1 MSNETQASPSP
12 VKTAEVATPPTISR
26 NGVDKLFVQDQFG
39 KNSPN
44 AGVKFFKPEVTI
56 ATLIDDLK
64 WIGDSYT
71 VSVLNRSLRRN
82 FAEMALDNVDESTG
96 VFNADQWNK
105 DAITFD
111 EGSQSLSDLN
121 QEIDDLQGKMSLLAL
136 DPNFGD
142 TDNTTGTPTPEAISV
157 NTQIATISKQLQPL
171 RALRQKIKTEY
182 AARIAK
188 KDATQKANEEKAKAA
203 ALAGNTVPVA
213 QLAQS

>member
-56 ATLIDDLK
+56 ATLSDDLK

-82 FAEMALDNVDESTG
+82 FAEMALDNVDDSTG

-105 DAITFD
+105 DAMTFD

-136 DPNFGD
+136 DENFGAVD
-142 TDNTTGTPTPEAISV
+142 TTTGAPTPEAISV

-203 ALAGNTVPVA
+203 ALAGNTVPVTQPA
-213 QLAQS
+213 

>member
-1 MSNETQASPSP
+1 MSNETQSSPSP

-56 ATLIDDLK
+56 ATLVDDLK
-64 WIGDSYT
+64 WIGDSFT

-82 FAEMALDNVDESTG
+82 FAEMALDNVDETTG

-111 EGSQSLSDLN
+111 EGSQSLSDLT

-136 DPNFGD
+136 DDNFGATD
-142 TDNTTGTPTPEAISV
+142 TTTGTPTPEAISV

-213 QLAQS
+213 QPA